1 MGEAKRKKNRPCIC
15 GSGLLAGTCCYGTG
29 GWRKEAGDI
38 RLDDT
43 GFSGSHANCYLSS
56 TNTCSTKISSEH
68 VISGSVLNVLTEKS
82 IEISGVPWLKP
93 GEKKRIGIASLVANC
108 LCTAHNSS
116 LSALDTAA
124 GKFFEAIQ
132 KCGTTETRPGLEFI
146 VNGHDIERWFLKML
160 AGMSVSNYLGANGV
174 PLTGFHSSIDIVGL
188 LQDPRKW
195 MPPLGLYFTQSLG
208 HRFRREDSFA
218 LAPLSL
224 DESGE
229 IAGMLGDVQ
238 GLHIAV
244 LAINRPIQGSSLE
257 RSSYRPGRIN
267 FIIGDA
273 RHTILLSW
281 DDGFVHGE
289 ITLTWD
295 K

>member
-229 IAGMLGDVQ
+229 IAECWAMSKVFISLYWPSTVRYKGAALNGRLIVR
-238 GLHIAV
+238 G
-244 LAINRPIQGSSLE
+244 GS
-257 RSSYRPGRIN
+257 
-267 FIIGDA
+267 
-273 RHTILLSW
+273 ILLSATQ
-281 DDGFVHGE
+281 DIRSSCPGTMVSCTG
-289 ITLTWD
+289 
-295 K
+295 KSR